1 MSCAVLVV
9 DDERTLARNIKSYL
23 ALHGYDARMAESGAE
38 ALSMLESFTPAVVLL
53 DLRLPDTDGIE
64 LLPRIKA
71 LAPAAR
77 TVIMT
82 GYASFPTAVLAI
94 KAGAD
99 DYLAKP
105 VVLSELRGLIDR
117 VRCARPS
124 DGAEAPAGGDGLDAI
139 LGEAPAIVAL
149 RERVRRLL
157 TLERQSGHTAPVVL
171 VVGETGSGKELVAR
185 ALHRDGLRA
194 GGPFVELNCTMLPEH
209 LVEAQLFGHERG
221 AFTDAREARPGLIE
235 AADGGTLF
243 LDEIGDLGLN
253 VQAKLL
259 KFLEDRRVRRLG
271 AVQERE
277 VDLRV
282 VAATHQPL
290 EELVRAG
297 RFRADLYFRLR
308 VVELRVPPLRERG
321 QDVLP
326 LARAFLAESAR
337 RWRRPGLAFTPAAEA
352 ALAAHPW
359 PGNVR
364 ELKNV
369 VEQAAVLGMGERI
382 APEDLALSRL
392 GGAFPSAVPETEADT
407 GFRLPAEG
415 VQITDLE
422 RDMLR
427 QALHRSAWNVTAAAR
442 LLGLSRDTVR
452 YRMQKYG
459 LLRPV

>member
-1 MSCAVLVV
+1 
-9 DDERTLARNIKSYL
+9 
-23 ALHGYDARMAESGAE
+23 
-38 ALSMLESFTPAVVLL
+38 
-53 DLRLPDTDGIE
+53 
-64 LLPRIKA
+64 
-71 LAPAAR
+71 
-77 TVIMT
+77 
-82 GYASFPTAVLAI
+82 
-94 KAGAD
+94 
-99 DYLAKP
+99 
-105 VVLSELRGLIDR
+105 
-117 VRCARPS
+117 
-124 DGAEAPAGGDGLDAI
+124 
-139 LGEAPAIVAL
+139 
-149 RERVRRLL
+149 
-157 TLERQSGHTAPVVL
+157 
-171 VVGETGSGKELVAR
+171 
-185 ALHRDGLRA
+185 
-194 GGPFVELNCTMLPEH
+194 
-209 LVEAQLFGHERG
+209 
-221 AFTDAREARPGLIE
+221 
-235 AADGGTLF
+235 
-243 LDEIGDLGLN
+243 
-253 VQAKLL
+253 
-259 KFLEDRRVRRLG
+259 
-271 AVQERE
+271 
-277 VDLRV
+277 
-282 VAATHQPL
+282 
-290 EELVRAG
+290 
-297 RFRADLYFRLR
+297 
-308 VVELRVPPLRERG
+308 LRERG

>member
-9 DDERTLARNIKSYL
+9 DDERTLARNIQSYL
-23 ALHGYDARMAESGAE
+23 GRHGYEVCCAESGAE
-38 ALSMLESFTPAVVLL
+38 ALATLESFTPAVVLL
-53 DLRLPDTDGIE
+53 DLRLPDADGIE

-94 KAGAD
+94 KGGAD

-105 VVLSELRGLIDR
+105 VVLAELRGLIDR
-117 VRCARPS
+117 VRCAVPP
-124 DGAEAPAGGDGLDAI
+124 GAGPDAGAGLGAI
-139 LGEAPAIVAL
+139 LGDAPSIVAL
-149 RERVRRLL
+149 RQRIQRLMA
-157 TLERQSGHTAPVVL
+157 LERRSGQTAPVVL
-171 VVGETGSGKELVAR
+171 VVGETGAGKELVAR
-185 ALHRDGLRA
+185 ALHLEGARA
-194 GGPFVELNCTMLPEH
+194 CGPFVELNCAMLPEH
-209 LVEAQLFGHERG
+209 LVEDQLFGHERG
-221 AFTDAREARPGLIE
+221 AFTDAREPRAGLIE

-243 LDEIGDLGLN
+243 LDEIGDLGLAI
-253 VQAKLL
+253 QTKLL

-271 AVQERE
+271 AVQERS

-290 EELVRAG
+290 EQLVRAG

-308 VVELRVPPLRERG
+308 VVELQVPPLRER
-321 QDVLP
+321 QEDILP

-337 RWRRPGLAFTPAAEA
+337 RWRRPGLRLTAAAEA
-352 ALAAHPW
+352 ALAAHSW

-369 VEQAAVLGMGERI
+369 VEQAAVLSTGEAI
-382 APEDLALSRL
+382 GPEELALSRL
-392 GGAFPSAVPETEADT
+392 AEKVPPAEPDL

-415 VQITDLE
+415 MQIADLE

-427 QALHRSAWNVTAAAR
+427 QALDRSAWNVTAAAR

-452 YRMQKYG
+452 YRMQKHG
-459 LLRPV
+459 LLRPS